1 MLRGWLLMLLSPEG
15 TLRSDQ
21 PLVLKEGISSTQV
34 EVFRSF

>member
-21 PLVLKEGISSTQV
+21 PLVKEGISSTQV
-34 EVFRSF
+34 DVFRSF